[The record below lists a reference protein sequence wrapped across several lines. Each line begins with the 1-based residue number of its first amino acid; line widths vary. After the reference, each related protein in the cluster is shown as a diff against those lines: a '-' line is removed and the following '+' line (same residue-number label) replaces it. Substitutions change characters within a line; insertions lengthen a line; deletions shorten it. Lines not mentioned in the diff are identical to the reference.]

1 MSNIRKIIMLVLI
14 VAALFA
20 AYNRGIQHAITN
32 AELYILEISSDDPIP
47 VYIELDGNVY
57 EHELYVG

>member
-14 VAALFA
+14 VAALLA

>member
-1 MSNIRKIIMLVLI
+1 MRNMRKIIMLVLI

-20 AYNRGIQHAITN
+20 AYNRGIYHAITES
-32 AELYILEISSDDPIP
+32 ELYILEISSDDPIP

-57 EHELYVG
+57 EHSLLVG

>member
-1 MSNIRKIIMLVLI
+1 MRNIRKIIMAALI

-20 AYNRGIQHAITN
+20 AYNCGIQHVIHD

-47 VYIELDGNVY
+47 VYIELDGDVY